1 MTLIRYVK
9 KQYDRWC
16 ETMDQEP
23 AVFHMTEL
31 DYRYMG
37 MDVEMAGGTE
47 SMRNG
52 QAAVDLCSRTLAQ
65 LRDAD
70 LGLIE
75 AYPRSATAVAME
87 DGVKLREI
95 GEKEFS
101 AYFSEQ
107 PERVLLIMRQL
118 SARLRDRTADYQK
131 ALDTLNEMKGT
142 KGTPDKRSKSL
153 RDRIKEF
160 FNLYA
165 EAMAM
170 NTLDRCDGLNPNDPF
185 FFID

>member
-1 MTLIRYVK
+1 MSVK
-9 KQYDRWC
+9 EFKKDEIIFKQGDFSPVMYDI
-16 ETMDQEP
+16 
-23 AVFHMTEL
+23 L
-31 DYRYMG
+31 
-37 MDVEMAGGTE
+37 AGQVGIFAAYGTE
-47 SMRNG
+47 NEKQIAVLGEG
-52 QAAVDLCSRTLAQ
+52 QVLGEM
-65 LRDAD
+65 
-70 LGLIE
+70 GLID

-118 SARLRDRTADYQK
+118 SARLRDTTADYQK

-160 FNLYA
+160 FDLYA

>member
-1 MTLIRYVK
+1 M
-9 KQYDRWC
+9 
-16 ETMDQEP
+16 
-23 AVFHMTEL
+23 
-31 DYRYMG
+31 
-37 MDVEMAGGTE
+37 
-47 SMRNG
+47 
-52 QAAVDLCSRTLAQ
+52 
-65 LRDAD
+65 
-70 LGLIE
+70 GLIE

-160 FNLYA
+160 FDLYA